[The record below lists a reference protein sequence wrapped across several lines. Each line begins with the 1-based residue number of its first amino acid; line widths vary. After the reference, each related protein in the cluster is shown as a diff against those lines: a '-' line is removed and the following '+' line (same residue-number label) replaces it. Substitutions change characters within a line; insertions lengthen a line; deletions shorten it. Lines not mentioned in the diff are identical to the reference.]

1 MRLAFV
7 GLGNMG
13 LPMAINLTKVYPEV
27 YGLNRSKGKEE
38 RFGQAGGRVG
48 YSLSELASQVD
59 ILMTCLPLPDDVEQ
73 VYLGK
78 GGVLSHGHPGLICID
93 FSTVSPELSRR
104 LYERL
109 GEKGIRF
116 LDAPVSGGPPGA
128 EAGTLSIMVGG
139 DKDIFEHVMPV
150 LEVVGQHISYVGP
163 SGSGSAVKLINQ
175 LMVGIHTLAVSE
187 ALILAKQ
194 FKLDVDQLVS
204 ILNNSFAQSRILERH
219 YTQFIAADHYEPG
232 FALKLLQKD
241 TGIIDNLA
249 DKMGLHLPIIKEV
262 NQLLDQAKKSG
273 YEDQDMSSMYKFLS
287 GVQEHTPREG
297 KGE

>member
-1 MRLAFV
+1 MKLAFV
-7 GLGNMG
+7 GLDNMG

-73 VYLGK
+73 VYLGE
-78 GGVLSHGHPGLICID
+78 GGVLSSGHPGLIAID

-139 DKDIFEHVMPV
+139 DKDIFEQTKPV

-219 YTQFIAADHYEPG
+219 YMQFIAPDRYEPG

-262 NQLLDQAKKSG
+262 NQLLAQAKKSG

-287 GVQEHTPREG
+287 GVQERTPREE
-297 KGE
+297 KSE